1 METGHPPLTFNDLSS
16 PISLIETR
24 RSGKPRDMVAP
35 GPDEAQLD
43 RILAAAM
50 RVPDHGKIAP
60 WRFVIVDTEKRAALA
75 NLITSAYL
83 SEKPDAGR
91 LELESLEQ
99 FATQA
104 PALIVVLSTPVEG
117 SKIPLWEQELSAGAA
132 CTTML
137 HAAHALGFV
146 GSWLTGWAA
155 FSDAVRDAFGG
166 PGDRIAGFL
175 FFGSPGRELEER
187 PRPELSAIASHWA
200 P

>member
-1 METGHPPLTFNDLSS
+1 MPFNDLSS

-35 GPDEAQLD
+35 GPDAKELD

-60 WRFVIVDTEKRAALA
+60 WRFIIVDADKRRALA
-75 NLITSAYL
+75 DLITRAYL
-83 SEKPDAGR
+83 AEKPDAGR

-104 PALIVVLSTPVEG
+104 PALVVVLSTPVEG

-146 GSWLTGWAA
+146 GSWLTGWPA
-155 FSDAVRDAFGG
+155 FSDTVRDAFGSA
-166 PGDRIAGFL
+166 GDRIAGFL
-175 FFGSPGRELEER
+175 FFGSPGRALEER
-187 PRPELSAIASHWA
+187 PRPEFAAIASHWS

>member
-1 METGHPPLTFNDLSS
+1 MTFNDLSS

-60 WRFVIVDTEKRAALA
+60 WRFVIVDTEKRAAFA

-91 LELESLEQ
+91 LELESLEH

-104 PALIVVLSTPVEG
+104 PALVVVLSTPVEG

-155 FSDAVRDAFGG
+155 FSNAVRDAFGG

>member
-1 METGHPPLTFNDLSS
+1 MTFNDLSS

-104 PALIVVLSTPVEG
+104 PALVVVLSTPVEG

-155 FSDAVRDAFGG
+155 FSNAVRNAFGG

>member
-1 METGHPPLTFNDLSS
+1 MTFNDLSS

-24 RSGKPRDMVAP
+24 RSGKPRDMIAP
-35 GPDEAQLD
+35 GPDAAQLD

-60 WRFVIVDTEKRAALA
+60 WRFVIVDTEMRAALA

-104 PALIVVLSTPVEG
+104 PALVVVLSTPVEG

-155 FSDAVRDAFGG
+155 FSNAVRNAFGG

>member
-1 METGHPPLTFNDLSS
+1 MNFNDLSS

-35 GPDEAQLD
+35 GPDAAQLD

-60 WRFVIVDTEKRAALA
+60 WRFVIIDADKRAALA
-75 NLITSAYL
+75 ALITRAYL
-83 SEKPDAGR
+83 AEKPDAGR

-99 FATQA
+99 FAMQA
-104 PALIVVLSTPVEG
+104 PALVVVLSTPVEG

-155 FSDAVRDAFGG
+155 FSDTVRDAFGG
-166 PGDRIAGFL
+166 PQDRIAGFL
-175 FFGSPGRELEER
+175 FFGSPGRALEER
-187 PRPELSAIASHWA
+187 PRPEFAAVASHWT

>member
-1 METGHPPLTFNDLSS
+1 MPFNDLSS

-35 GPDEAQLD
+35 GPDAKELD

-60 WRFVIVDTEKRAALA
+60 WRFIVVDADKRRALA
-75 NLITSAYL
+75 DLITRAYL
-83 SEKPDAGR
+83 AEKPDAGR

-104 PALIVVLSTPVEG
+104 PALVVVLSTPVEG

-146 GSWLTGWAA
+146 GSWLTGWPA
-155 FSDAVRDAFGG
+155 FSDTVRDAFGSA
-166 PGDRIAGFL
+166 GDRIAGFL
-175 FFGSPGRELEER
+175 FFGSPGRALEER
-187 PRPELSAIASHWA
+187 PRPEFAAIASHWS